1 MLIGFPIAFNLIL
14 SSIVYLLISD
24 YPLTLVA
31 QRMFQ
36 GMNGFALLA
45 VPFFILT
52 GQLMVKGSLLK
63 SLTDFVN
70 AFVGHVRGALALVT
84 VGTCLFMGAIVG
96 LAVASTASL
105 GSFLIPMMK
114 EEGYS
119 AGYASGVMASASLL
133 GPIMPPSVL
142 MIIYCISVGRTSIAG
157 IFLASI
163 IPAILIALAQM
174 LVIYFIAR
182 KRNYPSHES
191 VAWPEKWTQ
200 FKKACPA
207 LMLPVIILGG
217 IFGGVFTVTEASAA
231 AAAYAFFISMFVMKD
246 VKFSDLPSIFM
257 ETALTSGLVIMLA
270 GSATVTAWA
279 ISNEQIIQTVS
290 GPMSHI
296 PVWLFLLLLNVLLL
310 INGMFM
316 DDYASVIV
324 LGPILAP
331 IAWGMGID
339 PLQIG
344 VIICVNLVIGLA
356 TPPLRNHPFCY
367 QPHGRS
373 HHRADGPGGL
383 ADGHH
388 EYSGSSSCD
397 LCSRLYL
404 VVASNVRLL
413 MNRFLL
419 SVVPRQLHQ
428 PNRYNPKRR

>member
-1 MLIGFPIAFNLIL
+1 MSTALLALIICFVFLLIIGFPIALNLIF
-14 SSIVYLLISD
+14 SSFIYLLVGG
-24 YPLTLVA
+24 YPLTLIP

-52 GQLMVKGSLLK
+52 GQLMAKGRILRD
-63 SLTDFVN
+63 LTDFVN

-96 LAVASTASL
+96 LAVAETASL

-114 EEGYS
+114 KDGYKP
-119 AGYASGVMASASLL
+119 AFASGVMASASLL

-142 MIIYCISVGRTSIAG
+142 MILYCISVGRTSIAG

-163 IPAILIALAQM
+163 IPAVLIAVAQM

-182 KRNYPSHES
+182 RDKLARHER
-191 VAWPEKWTQ
+191 VAWPERGRQ
-200 FKKACPA
+200 LKKALPA
-207 LMLPVIILGG
+207 LFLPVIILGG
-217 IFGGVFTVTEASAA
+217 IFGGIFTVTEASAA
-231 AAAYAFFISMFVMKD
+231 AAAYAFVISMFFAKD
-246 VKFSDLPSIFM
+246 VKWRDLPAIFM
-257 ETALTSGLVIMLA
+257 ETAVTSGLVILLA

-279 ISNEQIIQTVS
+279 IANEQVVDILAAS
-290 GPMSHI
+290 LANFPL
-296 PVWLFLLLLNVLLL
+296 WAFLLLLNIGLL

-331 IAWGMGID
+331 IAWALGVD

-356 TPPLRNHPFCY
+356 TPPFGIVLFVTSPMAGVSVEDTFK
-367 QPHGRS
+367 
-373 HHRADGPGGL
+373 
-383 ADGHH
+383 
-388 EYSGSSSCD
+388 GSWPM
-397 LCSRLYL
+397 L
-404 VVASNVRLL
+404 VASMAVL
-413 MNRFLL
+413 FLL
-419 SVVPRQLHQ
+419 TYFPPLTLWLPRMFG
-428 PNRYNPKRR
+428 Y

>member
-1 MLIGFPIAFNLIL
+1 MALLALCISFVVLLVIGFPIAFNLIL
-14 SSIVYLLISD
+14 SSILYLLVAD
-24 YPLTLVA
+24 YPLTLVP

-96 LAVASTASL
+96 LAVAETASL

-114 EEGYS
+114 KEGYKP
-119 AGYASGVMASASLL
+119 AFASGVMATASLL

-142 MIIYCISVGRTSIAG
+142 MILYCIAVGRTSIAG
-157 IFLASI
+157 IFLASV
-163 IPAILIALAQM
+163 IPAILIAIAQM
-174 LVIYFIAR
+174 LVIYFIA
-182 KRNYPSHES
+182 KKNKLPNHEK
-191 VAWPEKWTQ
+191 ADWPEKWAQ
-200 FKKACPA
+200 FKNAFPA

-217 IFGGVFTVTEASAA
+217 IFGGIFTVTEASAA
-231 AAAYAFFISMFVMKD
+231 AAAYAFVISMLVMRE
-246 VKFSDLPSIFM
+246 VKLRDLPAIFM
-257 ETALTSGLVIMLA
+257 ETAVTSGLVILLA

-279 ISNEQIIQTVS
+279 IANEQIIEAIS
-290 GPMSHI
+290 GPLAGV
-296 PVWLFLLLLNVLLL
+296 PAWTYLLLLNILLL

-331 IAWGMGID
+331 IAWSMGVD

-356 TPPLRNHPFCY
+356 TPPFGITLFVTSPMAGVTIEETFKEGW
-367 QPHGRS
+367 PMVAAS
-373 HHRADGPGGL
+373 VAVLLLVTFVPPITLWLPRAFG
-383 ADGHH
+383 
-388 EYSGSSSCD
+388 Y
-397 LCSRLYL
+397 
-404 VVASNVRLL
+404 
-413 MNRFLL
+413 
-419 SVVPRQLHQ
+419 
-428 PNRYNPKRR
+428 

>member
-1 MLIGFPIAFNLIL
+1 VVLLVIGFPIAFNLIL
-14 SSIVYLLISD
+14 SSILYLLVAD
-24 YPLTLVA
+24 YPLTLVP

-96 LAVASTASL
+96 LAVAETASL

-114 EEGYS
+114 KEGYKP
-119 AGYASGVMASASLL
+119 AFASGVMATASLL

-142 MIIYCISVGRTSIAG
+142 MILYCIAVGRTSIAG
-157 IFLASI
+157 IFLASMV
-163 IPAILIALAQM
+163 PAVLIAIAQM
-174 LVIYFIAR
+174 LVIYFIA
-182 KRNYPSHES
+182 KKNKLPNHEKTD
-191 VAWPEKWTQ
+191 WPEKWAQ
-200 FKKACPA
+200 FKNACPA

-217 IFGGVFTVTEASAA
+217 IFGGIFTVTEASAA
-231 AAAYAFFISMFVMKD
+231 AAAYAFLISMLVMRE
-246 VKFSDLPSIFM
+246 VKWRDLPAIFM
-257 ETALTSGLVIMLA
+257 ETAVTSGLVILLA

-279 ISNEQIIQTVS
+279 VANEQIIEAIS
-290 GPMSHI
+290 GPLAGV
-296 PVWLFLLLLNVLLL
+296 PTWAYLLLLNILLL

-331 IAWGMGID
+331 IAWSMGVD

-356 TPPLRNHPFCY
+356 TPPFGITLFVTSPMAGVTIEETFKEGW
-367 QPHGRS
+367 PM
-373 HHRADGPGGL
+373 
-383 ADGHH
+383 
-388 EYSGSSSCD
+388 
-397 LCSRLYL
+397 
-404 VVASNVRLL
+404 VVASVAVLL
-413 MNRFLL
+413 LL
-419 SVVPRQLHQ
+419 TFVPPITLWLPRAFG
-428 PNRYNPKRR
+428 Y

>member
-1 MLIGFPIAFNLIL
+1 VALLALCISFVVLLVIGFPIAFNLIL
-14 SSIVYLLISD
+14 SSILYLLVAD
-24 YPLTLVA
+24 YPLTLVP

-96 LAVASTASL
+96 LAVAETASL

-114 EEGYS
+114 KEGYKP
-119 AGYASGVMASASLL
+119 AFASGVMATASLL

-142 MIIYCISVGRTSIAG
+142 MILYCIAVGRTSIAG
-157 IFLASI
+157 IFLASV
-163 IPAILIALAQM
+163 IPAILIAIAQM
-174 LVIYFIAR
+174 LVIYFIA
-182 KRNYPSHES
+182 KKNKLPNHEK
-191 VAWPEKWTQ
+191 ADWPEKWAQ
-200 FKKACPA
+200 FKNAFPA

-217 IFGGVFTVTEASAA
+217 IFGGIFTVTEASAA
-231 AAAYAFFISMFVMKD
+231 AAAYAFVISMLVMRE
-246 VKFSDLPSIFM
+246 VKWRDLPAIFM
-257 ETALTSGLVIMLA
+257 ETAVTSGLVILLA

-279 ISNEQIIQTVS
+279 IANEQIIEAIS
-290 GPMSHI
+290 GPLAGV
-296 PVWLFLLLLNVLLL
+296 PVWAYLLLLNILLL

-331 IAWGMGID
+331 IAWSMGVD

-356 TPPLRNHPFCY
+356 TPPFGITLFVTSPMAGVTIEETFKESW
-367 QPHGRS
+367 PM
-373 HHRADGPGGL
+373 
-383 ADGHH
+383 
-388 EYSGSSSCD
+388 
-397 LCSRLYL
+397 
-404 VVASNVRLL
+404 VVASVAVL
-413 MNRFLL
+413 FLL
-419 SVVPRQLHQ
+419 TFVPPITLWLPRAFG
-428 PNRYNPKRR
+428 Y

>member
-1 MLIGFPIAFNLIL
+1 VALLALCICFVVLLVIGFPIAFNLIL
-14 SSIVYLLISD
+14 SSIVYLLVGD
-24 YPLTLVA
+24 YPLTLVP

-96 LAVASTASL
+96 LAVAEAASL
-105 GSFLIPMMK
+105 GSVLIPMMK
-114 EEGYS
+114 KEGYKP
-119 AGYASGVMASASLL
+119 GFASGVMASASLL

-142 MIIYCISVGRTSIAG
+142 MILYCIAVGRTSIAG

-163 IPAILIALAQM
+163 IPAVMIAVAQM
-174 LVIYFIAR
+174 LVIYFIA
-182 KRNYPSHES
+182 KKNNLPNHEKTD
-191 VAWPEKWTQ
+191 WPEKWTQ
-200 FKKACPA
+200 LKKAFPA

-217 IFGGVFTVTEASAA
+217 IFGGIFTVTEASAA
-231 AAAYAFFISMFVMKD
+231 AAAYAFIISMFIMRE
-246 VKFSDLPSIFM
+246 VKWRDLPAIFM
-257 ETALTSGLVIMLA
+257 ETAVTSGLVILLA

-279 ISNEQIIQTVS
+279 IANEQIIDAISAPLAGV
-290 GPMSHI
+290 PA
-296 PVWLFLLLLNVLLL
+296 WAYLLLVNILLL

-331 IAWGMGID
+331 IAWALGVD

-356 TPPLRNHPFCY
+356 TPPFGITLFVTSPMAGVTIEETFK
-367 QPHGRS
+367 
-373 HHRADGPGGL
+373 GGWPMI
-383 ADGHH
+383 
-388 EYSGSSSCD
+388 
-397 LCSRLYL
+397 
-404 VVASNVRLL
+404 VASIVVL
-413 MNRFLL
+413 FLL
-419 SVVPRQLHQ
+419 TYIPPITLWLPRMFG
-428 PNRYNPKRR
+428 Y

>member
-1 MLIGFPIAFNLIL
+1 MALLSLCISFVVLLVIGFPIAFNLIL
-14 SSIVYLLISD
+14 SSIVYLLVGD

-96 LAVASTASL
+96 LAVAETASL

-114 EEGYS
+114 KEGYKP
-119 AGYASGVMASASLL
+119 GFASGVMASASLL

-142 MIIYCISVGRTSIAG
+142 MILYCIAVGRTSIAG

-163 IPAILIALAQM
+163 IPAIMIAISQM
-174 LVIYFIAR
+174 LVIYFIA
-182 KRNYPSHES
+182 KKDNLPNHEKTD
-191 VAWPEKWTQ
+191 WPEKWTQ
-200 FKKACPA
+200 LKKAFPA

-217 IFGGVFTVTEASAA
+217 IFGGIFTVTEASAA
-231 AAAYAFFISMFVMKD
+231 AAAYAFIITMLVMKE
-246 VKFSDLPSIFM
+246 VKWRDLPAIFM
-257 ETALTSGLVIMLA
+257 ETAVTSGLVILLA

-279 ISNEQIIQTVS
+279 IANEQIIEVIS
-290 GPMSHI
+290 VPLAGVPA
-296 PVWLFLLLLNVLLL
+296 WAYLLL
-310 INGMFM
+310 INIFLLFNGMFM

-331 IAWGMGID
+331 IAWTMGVD

-356 TPPLRNHPFCY
+356 TPPFGITLFVTSPIAETTIEETFKNGWPMIAV
-367 QPHGRS
+367 S
-373 HHRADGPGGL
+373 VIVL
-383 ADGHH
+383 I
-388 EYSGSSSCD
+388 
-397 LCSRLYL
+397 
-404 VVASNVRLL
+404 LL
-413 MNRFLL
+413 TYIPQITLWL
-419 SVVPRQLHQ
+419 PRMFG
-428 PNRYNPKRR
+428 Y

>member
-1 MLIGFPIAFNLIL
+1 VALLALCISFLVLLIIGFPIAFNLIL
-14 SSIVYLLISD
+14 SSILYLLVAD
-24 YPLTLVA
+24 YPLTLVP

-96 LAVASTASL
+96 LAVAETASL

-114 EEGYS
+114 KEGYKP
-119 AGYASGVMASASLL
+119 AFASGVMATASLL

-142 MIIYCISVGRTSIAG
+142 MILYCIAVGRTSIAG
-157 IFLASI
+157 IFLASV
-163 IPAILIALAQM
+163 IPAILIAIAQM
-174 LVIYFIAR
+174 LVIYFIA
-182 KRNYPSHES
+182 KKNKLPNHEK
-191 VAWPEKWTQ
+191 ADWPEKWAQ
-200 FKKACPA
+200 FKNAFPA

-217 IFGGVFTVTEASAA
+217 IFGGIFTVTEASAA
-231 AAAYAFFISMFVMKD
+231 AAAYAFVISMLVMRE
-246 VKFSDLPSIFM
+246 VKLRDLPAIFM
-257 ETALTSGLVIMLA
+257 ETAVTSGLVILLA

-279 ISNEQIIQTVS
+279 IANEQIIEAIS
-290 GPMSHI
+290 GPLAGV
-296 PVWLFLLLLNVLLL
+296 PAWTYLLLLNILLL

-331 IAWGMGID
+331 IAWSMGVD

-356 TPPLRNHPFCY
+356 TPPFGITLFVTSPMAGVTIEETFKEGW
-367 QPHGRS
+367 PMVTAS
-373 HHRADGPGGL
+373 VAVLLLVTFVPPITLWLPRAFG
-383 ADGHH
+383 
-388 EYSGSSSCD
+388 Y
-397 LCSRLYL
+397 
-404 VVASNVRLL
+404 
-413 MNRFLL
+413 
-419 SVVPRQLHQ
+419 
-428 PNRYNPKRR
+428 

>member
-1 MLIGFPIAFNLIL
+1 MALLALCISFLVLLIIGFPIAFNLIL
-14 SSIVYLLISD
+14 SSILYLLVAD
-24 YPLTLVA
+24 YPLTLVP

-96 LAVASTASL
+96 LAVAETASL

-114 EEGYS
+114 KEGYKP
-119 AGYASGVMASASLL
+119 AFASGVMATASLL

-142 MIIYCISVGRTSIAG
+142 MILYCIAVGRTSIAG
-157 IFLASI
+157 IFLASV
-163 IPAILIALAQM
+163 IPAILIAIAQM
-174 LVIYFIAR
+174 LVIYFIA
-182 KRNYPSHES
+182 KKNKLPNHEK
-191 VAWPEKWTQ
+191 ADWPEKWAQ
-200 FKKACPA
+200 FKNAFPA

-217 IFGGVFTVTEASAA
+217 IFGGIFTVTEASAA
-231 AAAYAFFISMFVMKD
+231 AAAYAFVISMLVMRE
-246 VKFSDLPSIFM
+246 VKLRDLPAIFM
-257 ETALTSGLVIMLA
+257 ETAVTSGLVILLA

-279 ISNEQIIQTVS
+279 IANEQIIEAIS
-290 GPMSHI
+290 GPLAGV
-296 PVWLFLLLLNVLLL
+296 PAWTYLLLLNILLL

-331 IAWGMGID
+331 IAWSMGVD

-356 TPPLRNHPFCY
+356 TPPFGITLFVTSPMAGVTIEETFKEGW
-367 QPHGRS
+367 PMVTAS
-373 HHRADGPGGL
+373 VAVLLLVTFVPPITLWLPRAFG
-383 ADGHH
+383 
-388 EYSGSSSCD
+388 Y
-397 LCSRLYL
+397 
-404 VVASNVRLL
+404 
-413 MNRFLL
+413 
-419 SVVPRQLHQ
+419 
-428 PNRYNPKRR
+428 